1 MIGICVVPGNR
12 CDVRKAPKQA
22 CNTRA
27 SFCADI
33 GLPACLPA
41 CLPISSRISIHDEQ
55 IREKLRESLFDSM
68 DLEGYGKLLLESH
81 GVLKTD
87 TLIDIRTELLAP
99 FAESRLLPAAGTGL
113 LPWEL
118 SKADEF
124 NLLTGE
130 SMRRRPGHRATDG
143 AWHGSDAH

>member
-1 MIGICVVPGNR
+1 MRCRATDATCGRHQRRHATREHRCVLISG
-12 CDVRKAPKQA
+12 
-22 CNTRA
+22 
-27 SFCADI
+27 
-33 GLPACLPA
+33 LPA

-68 DLEGYGKLLLESH
+68 DLEGYGNLLLESH

-143 AWHGSDAH
+143 AWHGSDAL